1 MDNATSSS
9 HAKKYNHMGQESN
22 SCTQIF
28 SQEMD
33 IHTHS
38 VLYQNNISVYQL
50 SSQVL
55 LKGDHCLSFPN
66 PFLAVAIIAHS
77 SW

>member
-1 MDNATSSS
+1 MN
-9 HAKKYNHMGQESN
+9 
-22 SCTQIF
+22 
-28 SQEMD
+28 

-55 LKGDHCLSFPN
+55 LKGSHCLSFPK
-66 PFLAVAIIAHS
+66 PFLAGAIIAHS
-77 SW
+77 SLVTHSMLDPHKQSKISLFWQQRGHWPLNIA